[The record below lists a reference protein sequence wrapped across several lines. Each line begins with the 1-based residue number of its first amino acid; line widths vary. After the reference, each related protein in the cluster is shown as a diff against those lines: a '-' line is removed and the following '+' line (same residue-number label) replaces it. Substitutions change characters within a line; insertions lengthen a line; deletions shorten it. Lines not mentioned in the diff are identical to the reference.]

1 MNTFNLSYIILK
13 FPLTLPLQIKNVP
26 ARHFECENLIE
37 KSKKRTD
44 KERSICRW
52 AHSQKQVFL
61 KDRGTYWLSGK
72 LISKKSIFQ
81 NPDII
86 FSSYFLNATINYYVL
101 WRKIASKLLNH
112 FPIVQITDQ
121 IFPPVPHYCLLKW
134 KSHRVVVLNSATEKE
149 ELYEI
154 KKREVLGLKITILT
168 LRSFFMLWA

>member
-1 MNTFNLSYIILK
+1 MNAYNLSYIILK
-13 FPLTLPLQIKNVP
+13 FPLTLPLRIKNVP
-26 ARHFECENLIE
+26 ADSSALWVWELDRKFE
-37 KSKKRTD
+37 KKRTD
-44 KERSICRW
+44 KEQSICRW
-52 AHSQKQVFL
+52 AHLQKQVYL

-121 IFPPVPHYCLLKW
+121 IFPPVPHYCNCLLKW
-134 KSHRVVVLNSATEKE
+134 KSHPSYLSALVFKKLGEKYSLN
-149 ELYEI
+149 
-154 KKREVLGLKITILT
+154 
-168 LRSFFMLWA
+168 W

>member
-1 MNTFNLSYIILK
+1 MNTYTIWATLYWSFVWRFRYKLK
-13 FPLTLPLQIKNVP
+13 MSLQTH
-26 ARHFECENLIE
+26 RHFECENLIE
-37 KSKKRTD
+37 ISKKRTD

-72 LISKKSIFQ
+72 LMISKKSIFQ

-134 KSHRVVVLNSATEKE
+134 KSHRVHNVLISE
-149 ELYEI
+149 ELMA
-154 KKREVLGLKITILT
+154 LSMNSGT
-168 LRSFFMLWA
+168 